1 MKRDDNKPGEFPP
14 KNGLE
19 TIARVVTFAFENHD
33 IKPKDRRKVVAELLE
48 PMIQKL
54 FGGDYEKR

>member
-1 MKRDDNKPGEFPP
+1 MKK
-14 KNGLE
+14 KKKINGLE
-19 TIARVVTFAFENHD
+19 TIARVVTFVFENHD